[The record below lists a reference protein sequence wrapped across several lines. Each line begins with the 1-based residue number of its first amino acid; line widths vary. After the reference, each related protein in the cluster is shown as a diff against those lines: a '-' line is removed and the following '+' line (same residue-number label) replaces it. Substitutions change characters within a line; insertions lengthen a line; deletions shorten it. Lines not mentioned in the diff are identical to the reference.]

1 MTLYCRFTQVNDYL
15 ASLFSRLSSRECY
28 DFLDNPE
35 LLVQTQN
42 KDNREKAEAVENNN
56 NIANLIRAIVDL
68 DTTATEDERIK
79 QLEKSCLERFQ
90 DWSRDAQLRV
100 GVLLYLD
107 KRIDSGAYIAR
118 VVKHIAETT
127 ENLYDLLPHELVA
140 ICILF
145 YLRYNCRCRRATEFS
160 TCTFQGIL
168 DIGGVL

>member
-1 MTLYCRFTQVNDYL
+1 MVPSYQACRFIQVNDYL

-42 KDNREKAEAVENNN
+42 KDCREKAETVVEENNN

-79 QLEKSCLERFQ
+79 QLEKACLERFQ

-107 KRIDSGAYIAR
+107 KRIDSGAYIAK
-118 VVKHIAETT
+118 VVKHIADTT

-140 ICILF
+140 ICILL
-145 YLRYNCRCRRATEFS
+145 YLR
-160 TCTFQGIL
+160 
-168 DIGGVL
+168 